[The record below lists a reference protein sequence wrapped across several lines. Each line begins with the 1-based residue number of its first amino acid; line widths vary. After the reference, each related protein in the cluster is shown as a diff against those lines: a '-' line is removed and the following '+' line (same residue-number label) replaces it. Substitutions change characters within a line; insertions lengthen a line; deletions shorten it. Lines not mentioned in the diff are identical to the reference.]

1 MINSTCVAHLQGKV
15 DLFDEFHYPIFSTI
29 QKFCEQ
35 CPFAKEQYCRPAI
48 MNELIVTK
56 VKQRILKIALMIF
69 NVGQEIN
76 IVQI

>member
-1 MINSTCVAHLQGKV
+1 MISSLCIAHLQGKV

-29 QKFCEQ
+29 QNFCKQ

-48 MNELIVTK
+48 MNELIETK
-56 VKQRILKIALMIF
+56 VKQRILKTALMIS

>member
-35 CPFAKEQYCRPAI
+35 CPFAKEQYCRPDI

-56 VKQRILKIALMIF
+56 IKQRIFKTAQMISII
-69 NVGQEIN
+69 GQEIN